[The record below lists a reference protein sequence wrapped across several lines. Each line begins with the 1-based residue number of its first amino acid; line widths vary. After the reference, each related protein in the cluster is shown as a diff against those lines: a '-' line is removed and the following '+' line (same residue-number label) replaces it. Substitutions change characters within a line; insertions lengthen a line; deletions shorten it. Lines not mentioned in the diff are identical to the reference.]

1 MFSAIVLNDLILFFY
16 VTSDDSKVAP
26 VKFFIVFIFWLFSCF
41 FFFTVFFVCTWQ
53 LRSAMAH
60 LVKYSLKI
68 QKDKGVEQKE
78 QNSVRKVSTL
88 ELVLILVFSHCTH
101 GTLRL
106 TLPSLVSDY

>member
-1 MFSAIVLNDLILFFY
+1 MTSFCSFTSLVMTQRLPLSNFSFFSFFDYLVVFFFY
-16 VTSDDSKVAP
+16 
-26 VKFFIVFIFWLFSCF
+26 L
-41 FFFTVFFVCTWQ
+41 FFVCTWQ

-88 ELVLILVFSHCTH
+88 ELLLILVFSHCTH

>member
-1 MFSAIVLNDLILFFY
+1 MTLFCSFTSLVMTQRLPLSNFS
-16 VTSDDSKVAP
+16 
-26 VKFFIVFIFWLFSCF
+26 LFSF
-41 FFFTVFFVCTWQ
+41 FDYLVVFFFTVFFVCTWQ

>member
-1 MFSAIVLNDLILFFY
+1 MTQRLPLSNFS
-16 VTSDDSKVAP
+16 
-26 VKFFIVFIFWLFSCF
+26 LFSF
-41 FFFTVFFVCTWQ
+41 FDYLVVFFFTVFFVCTWQ

>member
-1 MFSAIVLNDLILFFY
+1 
-16 VTSDDSKVAP
+16 
-26 VKFFIVFIFWLFSCF
+26 
-41 FFFTVFFVCTWQ
+41 
-53 LRSAMAH
+53 MAH

-88 ELVLILVFSHCTH
+88 ELLLILVFSHYTH

-106 TLPSLVSDY
+106 TLPSLFSDYQLL

>member
-1 MFSAIVLNDLILFFY
+1 M
-16 VTSDDSKVAP
+16 
-26 VKFFIVFIFWLFSCF
+26 
-41 FFFTVFFVCTWQ
+41 CTWQ
-53 LRSAMAH
+53 LRSATAH

>member
-1 MFSAIVLNDLILFFY
+1 M
-16 VTSDDSKVAP
+16 
-26 VKFFIVFIFWLFSCF
+26 
-41 FFFTVFFVCTWQ
+41 CTWQ